1 MPIQTANL
9 LAPLSQLHPFR
20 MDPTGESPYQTEQLK
35 LMREQFEETKRR
47 NREDERLRQLAEEQA
62 KVREQMI
69 TERQAA
75 KAKAEADAAIL
86 GKKQE
91 ALQKFSETNG
101 KGDIEGARTMV
112 PYMSSLGM
120 VVDLEGE
127 ANGLPRYRIY
137 MSQAEKDQADR
148 ERAALGY
155 PGDDSEPIQGP
166 AGIGST
172 AEAFQRAQQAMPGLA
187 EADAGKVTSDATE
200 GAVDLN
206 QPTLEQGATNFQAA
220 RGPDEAD
227 VTGSVPRNVIDMSA
241 IGAGTVARLSPYL
254 NSIVSSYP
262 LQYQDSAR
270 STATGVAG
278 LNLPLMESIKQ
289 FQDARR
295 SPDSLMQADIA
306 AQAQAGNQEATR
318 EAARLQQAQE
328 RANAG
333 TRAVNEAADKFKI
346 GDVWERRRTT
356 GLTLDVLQNKDSTD
370 DYLAGAN
377 ISRMMGEK
385 GATTE
390 EDIGRALGNAAPSFF
405 DRLNNRLFHEAIGG
419 LSPTQRGALIRVLKN
434 SMEADKARVNDFL
447 DNTDEAI
454 ASEKNDPD
462 YKRGVESQR
471 NLLTPRDWRDE
482 RAAAKKKRDEANRKP
497 AEPQPF
503 NMEEDSKAEYGTR
516 PSPETGGDFETELQR
531 QAPALGLN
539 PAGVKYSVM
548 AESGGDPTAKNK
560 SGATGA
566 MQIMPDNLEAMGIS
580 PEEYAKLSTAE
591 QVPYMLRYFKDR
603 DLTADATP
611 DQYYVAVAA
620 GAFGPNGERWW
631 KQPDNTVV
639 YPKGSKGWEQ
649 NKPWR
654 PTDGGDITVGSIK
667 AYGRRANGLSPEAPA
682 AQTASLGTNDTDR
695 IRAIL
700 RKNAR

>member
-1 MPIQTANL
+1 MPIDFQAGL
-9 LAPLSQLHPFR
+9 LKLNPLTPL
-20 MDPTGESPYQTEQLK
+20 TGGNPYQTEQLQ

-47 NREDERLRQLAEEQA
+47 NREDERLRQLAEDQA
-62 KVREQMI
+62 RVREQMI

-75 KAKAEADAAIL
+75 KAKAEAEAAIL

-91 ALQKFSETNG
+91 ALQKFSEANG
-101 KGDIEGARTMV
+101 KGDIEGARAMV

-120 VVDLEGE
+120 SVDLEGE

-137 MSQAEKDQADR
+137 MSPEEKAQAERQQG
-148 ERAALGY
+148 ALGY
-155 PGDDSEPIQGP
+155 PADESGPAPAP

-220 RGPDEAD
+220 RAPEEPDY
-227 VTGSVPRNVIDMSA
+227 TGSVPKNVIDMSA
-241 IGAGTVARLSPYL
+241 SQAQTLARLNPYL
-254 NSIVSSYP
+254 AHVQASYP
-262 LQYQDSAR
+262 TAYQGSAGE
-270 STATGVAG
+270 SGAAVSG
-278 LNLPLMESIKQ
+278 LGLPLMESIKQ
-289 FQDARR
+289 FQDARK
-295 SPDSLMQADIA
+295 SPDSLIQADIA
-306 AQAQAGNQEATR
+306 AQAQAGNQQAMR

-346 GDVWERRRTT
+346 TDVWERRRTT
-356 GLTLDVLQNKDSTD
+356 GLTLDVLQNKDATD

-385 GATTE
+385 GSTTE
-390 EDIGRALGNAAPSFF
+390 EDIVRALGNAAPSFF

-531 QAPALGLN
+531 QAPMLGLN

-566 MQIMPDNLEAMGIS
+566 MQIMPDNLKAMGTT
-580 PEEYAKLSTAE
+580 PEEFAKLSTAE
-591 QVPYMLRYFKDR
+591 QVPYMLKYFKDR
-603 DLTADATP
+603 DLTAEATP

-620 GAFGPNGERWW
+620 GGKAADGERWW
-631 KQPDNTVV
+631 KKPDSTVV

-654 PTDGGDITVGSIK
+654 PADDGDITVGSIK
-667 AYGRRANGLSPEAPA
+667 AYGRRANGLSAETPA
-682 AQTASLGTNDTDR
+682 AQTAALGGNDTDR

-700 RKNAR
+700 KRNGR